1 MSDVFISYARA
12 SAPQAHAVAEAIRAL
27 GYDVWRDDQLPA
39 HRPYADV
46 IEERLHGARAVIVL
60 WSADAAHSQWVRA
73 EASVAL
79 DKATL
84 VQLTLDGT
92 MPPLPFNQI
101 QCVDLAGWT
110 GNAANPAFRKIIDSV
125 SELVGRPAT
134 GAAPA
139 APVQP
144 AVQPVLTLPGKPSIA
159 VMPFANLSGDPEEE
173 YFADGMVLE
182 IIEALSRYR
191 SIFVIAS
198 ASSLSFKGK
207 QVDIDEVARQLGVR
221 YLLEG
226 SVRKAGGR
234 VRIGVQLIDAADKAS
249 IWTHRFDDTLEDI
262 FELQDKVALAVAGKI
277 EPALD
282 TAEYRRVAG
291 RSTESMG
298 SYDLFLRGRA
308 VSVSHSKSA
317 TFTAL
322 DLLHRS
328 IALDPDFG
336 PALVRAAH
344 CHRLVWSNRWSPDPE
359 ADKRQCIELANR
371 ALRAAEDD
379 ATVVTT
385 VAYIRTI
392 AEGDDQGA
400 IRLIERAI
408 ALNPGSARVLYWS
421 GRLRLVQGDS
431 ERAIA
436 DIETSLRLDPLGP
449 LRDVQMFGI
458 GMGRFAQKRFEE
470 AQVLFSQS
478 GLLAK
483 SGFAIA
489 FGAACLG
496 QLGRLEEARAL
507 LARYDAR
514 DRQPLAEVARTW
526 LHDPAQL
533 ELFMEG
539 IDRARA
545 PEVVAG

>member
-60 WSADAAHSQWVRA
+60 WSADAARSQWVRA

-101 QCVDLAGWT
+101 QCVDLSGWA
-110 GNAANPAFRKIIDSV
+110 GNAAAQQFRKIVDSV
-125 SELVGRPAT
+125 AELVGRAATAPAT
-134 GAAPA
+134 
-139 APVQP
+139 PVQP
-144 AVQPVLTLPGKPSIA
+144 LVQPVLALPGKPSIA
-159 VMPFANLSGDPEEE
+159 VMPFANLSGDPAEE

-182 IIEALSRYR
+182 IVEALSRFR

-198 ASSLSFKGK
+198 ASSLSFKGRN
-207 QVDIDEVARQLGVR
+207 VDIDEVARQLGVR
-221 YLLEG
+221 YVLEG

-249 IWTHRFDDTLEDI
+249 IWTHRFEDTLEDV

-298 SYDLFLRGRA
+298 SYDLYLRGRA
-308 VSVSHSKSA
+308 VSISHSKAA
-317 TFTAL
+317 TMTAL

-328 IALDPDFG
+328 IGLDPDFG

-344 CHRLVWSNRWSPDPE
+344 CHRLVWSNRWSADPE
-359 ADKRQCIELANR
+359 ADKRQCLDLANR

-392 AEGDDQGA
+392 VEGDDQA
-400 IRLIERAI
+400 ALRLIERAI

-431 ERAIA
+431 ERAIT
-436 DIETSLRLDPLGP
+436 DIEASLRLDPLGP

-458 GMGRFAQKRFEE
+458 GMGRFAQGRFEE
-470 AQVLFSQS
+470 AQALFSQS

-489 FGAACLG
+489 FGVACLG
-496 QLGRLEEARAL
+496 QLGRLQEARAL

-533 ELFMEG
+533 ELFMDG
-539 IDRARA
+539 IDKARA
-545 PEVVAG
+545 PEPVTG